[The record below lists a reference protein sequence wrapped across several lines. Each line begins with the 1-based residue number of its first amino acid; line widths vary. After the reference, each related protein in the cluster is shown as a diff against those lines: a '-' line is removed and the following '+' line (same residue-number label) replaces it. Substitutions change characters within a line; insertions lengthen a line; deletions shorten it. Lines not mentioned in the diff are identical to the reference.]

1 MKIFF
6 YICAAIVL
14 FLVVMLIIPYI
25 NGDAKYE
32 EGVYVIESDF
42 SSLFLT
48 TGEADITF
56 APSDG
61 GECRIEVY
69 KSGIYGFSSEVKDG
83 SLNIGFK
90 KRPVWY
96 AFINLGFKSPEIKI
110 YLPSSVYDSLTV
122 KADTGGVQIP
132 ESFAFATVD
141 VDVSTGDVEYAA
153 RESASVKI
161 SASTGHITVSRA
173 NVSGDITLS
182 VSTGGIEISETTSGG
197 KVTAG
202 ASTGDVEITSL
213 KAASLAI
220 TTSTGDV
227 NITDTTVSGEITQ
240 IIDTGATVFDGVV
253 CDKLTTDGSTGDI
266 DLKGFRA
273 EAALTVKRSTGD
285 VTFTDSDA
293 GEITVEVS
301 TGDVTGNLLSPKI
314 FITSTNTGKISVPES
329 TEGGKCKITTST
341 GKIVITAP

>member
-6 YICAAIVL
+6 YISAAIVIV
-14 FLVVMLIIPYI
+14 FLAVLLLGYLSGASKFETEIYDI
-25 NGDAKYE
+25 
-32 EGVYVIESDF
+32 EGGF
-42 SSLFLT
+42 SSLLIDSR
-48 TGEADITF
+48 EADI
-56 APSDG
+56 AILLAEDG
-61 GECRIEVY
+61 KCRISAY
-69 KSGIYGFSSEVKDG
+69 KSGKHILSSEVKDG
-83 SLNIGFK
+83 SLNITFDIK
-90 KRPVWY
+90 KAWY
-96 AFINLGFKSPEIKI
+96 NFVSLGLKNPKVEV

-122 KADTGGVQIP
+122 KANTGNVVIP
-132 ESFAFATVD
+132 SDFAFATVD

-161 SASTGHITVSRA
+161 SASTGRITVWRA

-182 VSTGGIEISETTSGG
+182 VSTGGIEISETSSGG

-240 IIDTGATVFDGVV
+240 SIDTGATVFDGVV
-253 CDKLTTDGSTGDI
+253 CDKLATDGSTGDI
-266 DLKGFRA
+266 DLKRFNA
-273 EAALTVKRSTGD
+273 NESINIKRSTGD

-293 GEITVEVS
+293 GEITVETS

-314 FITSTNTGKISVPES
+314 FITKTGTGKITVPES

-341 GKIVITAP
+341 GKIIITAP